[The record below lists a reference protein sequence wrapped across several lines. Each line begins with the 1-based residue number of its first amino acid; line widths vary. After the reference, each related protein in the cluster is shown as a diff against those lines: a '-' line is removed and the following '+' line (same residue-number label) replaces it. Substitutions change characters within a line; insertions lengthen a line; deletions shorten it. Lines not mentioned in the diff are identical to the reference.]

1 MIPRP
6 ENPVIVA
13 IDMSDMDEAERLAAS
28 LAGSAGL
35 LKVGLELFTAAGPPA
50 VAAVGRHAPVFLDLK
65 LHDIP
70 NTVERAS
77 RNCARMGV
85 AMFNVHA
92 LGGEAMVAAAVRGAR
107 QGAEEAGHPVPTVLA
122 VTVLSSLS
130 GESLATPVSL
140 AFEATSAG
148 ADGLVVS
155 GDDVLA
161 VREVVGEDV
170 ALVVPGIR
178 PDGSNGDD
186 QVRVLTPRAAIEA
199 GADYLVIGRPIT
211 RAPDPAGVTRG
222 ILLGLR

>member
-1 MIPRP
+1 VIPRP
-6 ENPVIVA
+6 ENPLIVA
-13 IDMSDMDEAERLAAS
+13 VDVSGIDAAEALS
-28 LAGSAGL
+28 SSMAGVAGH
-35 LKVGLELFTAAGPPA
+35 LKIGLELFTAAGPEA
-50 VAAVGRHAPVFLDLK
+50 VRRVSVHAPVFLDVK

-77 RNCARMGV
+77 RNCALLGV

-107 QGAEEAGHPVPTVLA
+107 QGAEEAGNPAPLVLA

-130 GESLATPVSL
+130 GESLATPTSL
-140 AFEATSAG
+140 AFEAVSAG

-155 GDDVLA
+155 GEDVA
-161 VREVVGEDV
+161 QVREIVGEDV
-170 ALVVPGIR
+170 ALIVPGIR
-178 PDGSNGDD
+178 PEGANGDD
-186 QVRVLTPRAAIEA
+186 QVRVLTPRAALEA

-211 RAPDPAGVTRG
+211 RADDPAGVARG